1 MRLPGTRRD
10 RRAWTARAVVAL
22 LVAAGVNVVLS
33 GMSVEHDPTLVS
45 LLAVATV
52 AAGVLALEAL
62 DTVTRARWVA
72 QRQDTR
78 PERGEDT
85 RTAMYRHVVEAHLTS
100 RQADDA
106 VVWQLAD
113 LARQRL
119 RQVHGFR
126 PEEDPARTEELL
138 GPRLAEWLS
147 HDRRHR
153 YTPGARHHRYTVAA
167 LGDVVR
173 RIEEL

>member
-1 MRLPGTRRD
+1 MNPRR
-10 RRAWTARAVVAL
+10 RQWIGRVLVAVLAALGVNAALSGLSVRHDATLVAL
-22 LVAAGVNVVLS
+22 LA
-33 GMSVEHDPTLVS
+33 T
-45 LLAVATV
+45 ATV

-62 DTVTRARWVA
+62 DAATRIPWMAR
-72 QRQDTR
+72 RPDTR
-78 PERGEDT
+78 PDRGEDT
-85 RTAMYRHVVEAHLTS
+85 RTAMYRHIVEAHLTS

-126 PEEDPARTEELL
+126 PEDDPVRTEQLL
-138 GPRLAEWLS
+138 GPLLAEWVS

-153 YTPGARHHRYTVAA
+153 YTPGERHPRYTVAV

-173 RIEEL
+173 RIEAL